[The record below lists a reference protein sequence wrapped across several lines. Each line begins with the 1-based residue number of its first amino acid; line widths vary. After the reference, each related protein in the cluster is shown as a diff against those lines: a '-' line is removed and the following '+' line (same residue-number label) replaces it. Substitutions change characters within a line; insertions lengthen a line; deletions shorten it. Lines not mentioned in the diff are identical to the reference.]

1 MSGKFIFEKKNVL
14 VLGGAGF
21 IGSHL
26 CDRLIKDC
34 KVICVDNLSSGT
46 ESNID
51 HLLANSN
58 FKFIKHDMAL
68 PLNLEDYTELA
79 EMRIEFQG
87 IQEIYNLACPTSPK
101 FFDRNKV
108 ANVLANSYVVKNAL
122 DQALKYQAKLLHGS
136 SSVVY
141 GERRNEWEHVKEDQ
155 VGLVNHLSQRASYDE
170 GKRFAETMM
179 VTYGSVFELD
189 IKIARLFR
197 IYGPRMAF
205 NEGHMISDF
214 VAAALDNEPL
224 VIFGDESFKTSLCYI
239 DDCISGLMKLMASD
253 IKTPVNIGSDID
265 LRLVDV
271 ASRVIEITNSTSSIA
286 HSEALLFMTSLVLPD
301 ISVARDSLSWLPL
314 VTLDNGLKK
323 TIEDLRAVKNLK
335 IS

>member
-1 MSGKFIFEKKNVL
+1 MPGKFIFEKKNVL

-26 CDRLIKDC
+26 CDRLIEDC
-34 KVICVDNLSSGT
+34 KVICVDNLFSGT
-46 ESNID
+46 ERNID

-141 GERRNEWEHVKEDQ
+141 GERHDEWERVKEEQ
-155 VGLVNHLSQRASYDE
+155 VGLVDHLSERASYDE
-170 GKRFAETMM
+170 GKRFAETMIA
-179 VTYGSVFELD
+179 TYGSVFNLD

-205 NEGHMISDF
+205 NEGHMIPDF
-214 VAAALDNEPL
+214 VAAALNNDHL
-224 VIFGDESFKTSLCYI
+224 VIFGDENFKTSLCYI
-239 DDCISGLMKLMASD
+239 DDCVSGLMKLMASD

-265 LRLVDV
+265 LHLVDV
-271 ASRVIEITNSTSSIA
+271 ASRVIEMTNSTSSIE
-286 HSEALLFMTSLVLPD
+286 HSEALLFMTSLALPD
-301 ISVARDSLSWLPL
+301 ISIARDRLSWLPL

-323 TIEDLRAVKNLK
+323 TIEDLRATKNLK
-335 IS
+335 TS